1 MKLNE
6 WKFHPR
12 TEKRKKDRKKKELKT
27 NGLDLKYKRERVCG
41 FESRSVSLT
50 CLFP

>member
-1 MKLNE
+1 MNGNFIRELK
-6 WKFHPR
+6 KGKR
-12 TEKRKKDRKKKELKT
+12 TEKKELKT

-41 FESRSVSLT
+41 FESRGVSLT